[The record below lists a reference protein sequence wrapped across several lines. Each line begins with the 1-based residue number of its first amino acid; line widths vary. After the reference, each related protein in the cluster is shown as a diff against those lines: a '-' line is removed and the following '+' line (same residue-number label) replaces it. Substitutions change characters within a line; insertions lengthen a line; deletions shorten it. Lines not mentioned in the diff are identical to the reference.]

1 MRSIVL
7 LDATNPR
14 SLRFQVEGVQQAL
27 QRLGED
33 AGGAI
38 VGFEQ
43 SGIQLTEWAIGGF
56 PDLGDL
62 RKSFVI
68 LSQETA
74 ALSDLLAT
82 RYFSVSESGVSV

>member
-1 MRSIVL
+1 MYKRQ
-7 LDATNPR
+7 TNPR

-38 VGFEQ
+38 VGLEQ

-56 PDLGDL
+56 PDLLEL
-62 RKSFVI
+62 RKAFMV
-68 LSQETA
+68 LGRETA

-82 RYFSVSESGVSV
+82 RYFSVSEPGVSL